1 MASFAHGADRDARD
15 EPGRAYLHAP
25 MNPYVEDGRKPVA
38 DRAHGMH
45 GDPMRVSSMVLSHD
59 AHDLPREMYGRRD
72 VPAHHPT
79 EMEHAPIPAAP
90 LPPARPPAQ
99 WEYGGTPAE
108 PHDWR
113 PTYPPREPSVR
124 PRTHETRTPPHMAAY
139 DTERRAYSPPPYRT
153 HPRASPEPLP
163 HRAYDENRR
172 VLPHPEG
179 EYEYAVH
186 ARPAEHVGHGAMY
199 NSMHAAYPPGRASPD
214 EEGMRAMQ
222 PTHGY
227 PLPKLRDEGEAQR
240 AQVPH
245 HHHVVP
251 HHHHVVPHHHHHHH
265 HHHHTAAAAQDVP
278 SPPKNVPW
286 QEQMPAPT
294 SHMRATSP
302 GVPPRSPEAEPTLD
316 ALEAKQRELASGPRV
331 DSEPVWEYL
340 DRCEQ
345 MEELERKRQKEQHAE
360 EERER
365 ERGASAAPPA
375 PAPAKSGKD
384 EPTPAS
390 DTRMLLGFGL
400 GLDRGR
406 AVRHLGSFVYD
417 ASGKS
422 CLPAEL
428 LVGNVGAT
436 VEVRICGRTIGAG
449 ITEDEWRAEEARHR
463 AAVLERIQSRAND
476 GVPPTLASLALDSNE
491 RRPETLSGT
500 PGRWRLGWRGL
511 EHARMNREIRIAN
524 VWNEHRLRQET
535 NKRLKRTHT
544 DDSPAAAVAPPRGT
558 PGATAPSVDAEQN
571 AWNFWSQS
579 SLARRKLWGTDVY
592 TDDSDVLAMCV
603 HAGWIEAPHIPHVP
617 EWLGGGGTSAVS
629 KAWAQLTDRQERAMG
644 HAPRAA
650 SPSTSPHGTPLTCD
664 LSVTLRIAPKLILYK
679 GCHRGGI
686 KSRSWGNTHDGVS
699 LVVESVELRPVRC
712 GRTKLTLQ
720 SGYAAGP
727 SRKSAKARMAH
738 MAALRNEARQA
749 PVPASLAGLRA
760 ADDEP
765 KLALSAVAK
774 QEHAHTR
781 TFWQVKAPQ
790 R

>member
-1 MASFAHGADRDARD
+1 
-15 EPGRAYLHAP
+15 
-25 MNPYVEDGRKPVA
+25 
-38 DRAHGMH
+38 
-45 GDPMRVSSMVLSHD
+45 
-59 AHDLPREMYGRRD
+59 MYGRRD
-72 VPAHHPT
+72 VPGHRPP
-79 EMEHAPIPAAP
+79 ELEHAPMPVGP
-90 LPPARPPAQ
+90 LPPTRAPAQ
-99 WEYGGTPAE
+99 WEYGGAPAE
-108 PHDWR
+108 PRDWR
-113 PTYPPREPSVR
+113 PTYPPREPSGHS
-124 PRTHETRTPPHMAAY
+124 RTHETRTPPHMASY
-139 DTERRAYSPPPYRT
+139 DNERRTYSPPPHRT
-153 HPRASPEPLP
+153 YPGASPEALP
-163 HRAYDENRR
+163 HRAYDETRR
-172 VLPHPEG
+172 LLPPHPEN

-199 NSMHAAYPPGRASPD
+199 HPMHAAYPSGRASPD
-214 EEGMRAMQ
+214 EEGAHAMQ
-222 PTHGY
+222 AAHGY
-227 PLPKLRDEGEAQR
+227 PLPKLRDEGEVQR
-240 AQVPH
+240 AKVPH

-265 HHHHTAAAAQDVP
+265 HHHHTSAVAQEVP

-286 QEQMPAPT
+286 QEQMPAPM
-294 SHMRATSP
+294 SHLRGRSP
-302 GVPPRSPEAEPTLD
+302 GAARRTPEAEPTLD

-360 EERER
+360 EERAR
-365 ERGASAAPPA
+365 DTAPAA
-375 PAPAKSGKD
+375 PAPTPAKPSKD
-384 EPTPAS
+384 ELTTAS

-449 ITEDEWRAEEARHR
+449 ITEAEWRAEEAQHR
-463 AAVLERIQSRAND
+463 AAVLERIQSKAND
-476 GVPPTLASLALDSNE
+476 GVPPTLASLALDANE
-491 RRPETLSGT
+491 RRPETLSST

-544 DDSPAAAVAPPRGT
+544 DDLPTATVAPPHASPNT
-558 PGATAPSVDAEQN
+558 TTPSVDAEQN
-571 AWNFWSQS
+571 AWNFWSQP

-629 KAWAQLTDRQERAMG
+629 KAWVQLTDRQERAMG
-644 HAPRAA
+644 HVRRGA
-650 SPSTSPHGTPLTCD
+650 SPSTSPHGMPLTCD

-699 LVVESVELRPVRC
+699 LVVESVELRP
-712 GRTKLTLQ
+712 

-738 MAALRNEARQA
+738 LAALRNEARQA
-749 PVPASLAGLRA
+749 PVPASLVDVRA

-765 KLALSAVAK
+765 KLALSAVA
-774 QEHAHTR
+774 QREHAHTR

>member
-25 MNPYVEDGRKPVA
+25 MNSYVEDGRKPLV

-45 GDPMRVSSMVLSHD
+45 GDSMRVSSMVLSHD

-72 VPAHHPT
+72 VPGHRPP
-79 EMEHAPIPAAP
+79 ELEHAPMPVGP
-90 LPPARPPAQ
+90 LPPTRAPAQ
-99 WEYGGTPAE
+99 WEYGGAPVE
-108 PHDWR
+108 PRDWR
-113 PTYPPREPSVR
+113 PPYPPREPSAHT
-124 PRTHETRTPPHMAAY
+124 RTHETRTSPHMATY
-139 DTERRAYSPPPYRT
+139 ENDRRAYSPAPHRAY
-153 HPRASPEPLP
+153 PRASPEALP
-163 HRAYDENRR
+163 HRAYDETRR
-172 VLPHPEG
+172 LLPPRADG
-179 EYEYAVH
+179 EFEYAVQ

-199 NSMHAAYPPGRASPD
+199 HSMHAAYPSGRASPD
-214 EEGMRAMQ
+214 EGSHAMQ
-222 PTHGY
+222 GAHGY

-240 AQVPH
+240 AKIPH

-265 HHHHTAAAAQDVP
+265 HHHHTSAATQEVP

-294 SHMRATSP
+294 SNLRARSP
-302 GVPPRSPEAEPTLD
+302 GVARGTPEGEPTLH

-360 EERER
+360 EERAR
-365 ERGASAAPPA
+365 DQGSASAPPA
-375 PAPAKSGKD
+375 PAKTSKD

-390 DTRMLLGFGL
+390 DTRMLLGIGL

-449 ITEDEWRAEEARHR
+449 ITEAEWRAEEARHR
-463 AAVLERIQSRAND
+463 AAVLERIQSKAND
-476 GVPPTLASLALDSNE
+476 GVPPTLASLALDANE
-491 RRPETLSGT
+491 RRPETLAST

-511 EHARMNREIRIAN
+511 EHARMNREICIAN
-524 VWNEHRLRQET
+524 IWNEHRLRQET

-544 DDSPAAAVAPPRGT
+544 DDLPAAAVAPPRAT
-558 PGATAPSVDAEQN
+558 PSAAAPSVDAEQN
-571 AWNFWSQS
+571 AWNFWSQP

-629 KAWAQLTDRQERAMG
+629 KAWVQLTDRQERAMG
-644 HAPRAA
+644 HVRRGA
-650 SPSTSPHGTPLTCD
+650 SPNTSPHGMPLTCD

-699 LVVESVELRPVRC
+699 LVVESVELRP
-712 GRTKLTLQ
+712 

-738 MAALRNEARQA
+738 MAALRKEARQA
-749 PVPASLAGLRA
+749 PVPASLDDVRA
-760 ADDEP
+760 TDDEP
-765 KLALSAVAK
+765 KLALSAVAQ
-774 QEHAHTR
+774 QEHSHTR
-781 TFWQVKAPQ
+781 TFWQVNAPQ